1 MTFEL
6 LDALVQSR
14 DRVEHLV
21 VLVLELLTLVFSG
34 AILTLHHHDL
44 LLELA
49 VSTFLIV
56 EVLLDARACSDC
68 FH

>member
-1 MTFEL
+1 MTFEF
-6 LDALVQSR
+6 LDTLVQSR
-14 DRVEHLV
+14 DRVEHLI

-49 VSTFLIV
+49 VSAFLFV
-56 EVLLDARACSDC
+56 EVLLDAGARSDRL
-68 FH
+68 H